1 MDHFIFHAPT
11 KIIFG
16 KNSELQCAHLLRE
29 FGAHKVLVHY
39 GGNSALRSGLLH
51 RICQCLQEADIPY
64 VTLGGVKPNPQL
76 SKVREGIAL
85 AQQEDVDFLLAVGG
99 GSVIDSAK
107 AIAYGCAN
115 EGDVWEYYAKK
126 KTVRAALPV
135 GCVAT
140 MAAAGSEMSNSSVIT
155 NEDGWL
161 KRGLSSSF
169 LYVYLFES
177 RADGYGP
184 AIPDDVWMYRYPHAY
199 PGALFHQGNPD
210 GTGGWHQLCA
220 DEGCDQICPHP
231 AKRSAELCR
240 PRRDLMGQ

>member
-64 VTLGGVKPNPQL
+64 VTLGGVKPNPRL

-169 LYVYLFES
+169 
-177 RADGYGP
+177 GYCRF
-184 AIPDDVWMYRYPHAY
+184 AI
-199 PGALFHQGNPD
+199 
-210 GTGGWHQLCA
+210 
-220 DEGCDQICPHP
+220 
-231 AKRSAELCR
+231 
-240 PRRDLMGQ
+240 